1 MSQITKTVR
10 LGGASPDSIEDAV
23 RAVLARAAETISDII
38 RFDLVS
44 VRGRVD
50 EAGVPTN
57 FEVTLDI
64 TFGVKDPLQHG

>member
-38 RFDLVS
+38 RFDVVS

-50 EAGVPTN
+50 EAGVPTS
-57 FEVTLDI
+57 FEVTLDL
-64 TFGVKDPLQHG
+64 TFAVKDPLQHG

>member
-50 EAGVPTN
+50 EAGVPTS

>member
-50 EAGVPTN
+50 DAGVPTS

>member
-38 RFDLVS
+38 RFDVVS

-57 FEVTLDI
+57 FEVTLDL
-64 TFGVKDPLQHG
+64 TFAVKDPLQHG